1 MGLTISCKSDGGFV
15 VPLPAGMCTGWT
27 RRRGLTE
34 ASFINVGDWTNV
46 GIGLGGLRYK
56 MFSVGWSGGLKV
68 VGELF
73 FLLLFLRG
81 GEANIS
87 GLTGFNSVSGRF
99 LLSGEEGVFNIHLD
113 SISKQM
119 PASKYGWRGLVRSSD
134 RYSRVTEGE
143 GSGGV
148 FRFSSTVS
156 SSGSTVGDFWLR
168 EEWIRSYKDC

>member
-1 MGLTISCKSDGGFV
+1 MSLCSRSGVGLTISCKSDGGFV

-27 RRRGLTE
+27 RRRGLTG
-34 ASFINVGDWTNV
+34 ALLTSGRGWTNV
-46 GIGLGGLRYK
+46 RMGVGGLRYK

-73 FLLLFLRG
+73 FLLLFLRV

-87 GLTGFNSVSGRF
+87 GSTGFNSVSGGF
-99 LLSGEEGVFNIHLD
+99 SSSGEVGVFNIHLD

-134 RYSRVTEGE
+134 WYSGVTEGE
-143 GSGGV
+143 CSGGV
-148 FRFSSTVS
+148 FQFSSTVS
-156 SSGSTVGDFWLR
+156 SSSSTVGD
-168 EEWIRSYKDC
+168 SG